1 MSNNME
7 STDLNL
13 INDASLENTQYDSLD
28 YKVYAQVLAEAIT
41 KTPTPF
47 NLAIYG
53 EWGKGKTSLMNFLIN
68 ELSLIENNKN
78 KIISIFFDSLKF
90 ENENNPLLNLL
101 NVIENDIQNVRINFN
116 NDIIINI
123 LDYIKYIK
131 FAVSNIKNEKDTLSI
146 EYIQDNILDEN
157 FEKHILKQSVYF
169 QIYQLLN
176 KLEKLLSEEN
186 YQLVIFIDNL
196 DKCKSANIIKILEG
210 INFIFNLKGLSFVLA
225 ANKELLEGQLGE
237 DLKNNENYLDKI
249 IQLPFYLP
257 SFNGKVNNLLDNL
270 YSKYGLNISL
280 NQNIKNVIQS
290 ISSLD
295 ELTPRLIIK
304 LINRIK
310 ISSKIYIKLNPNSTN
325 EEKIYSLFSVSCI
338 LEELFNGFHKYII
351 KNKQIAKY
359 LIKIVQ
365 NEEFYKHDLDEDLNI
380 SSSKK
385 KAISEIIEN
394 NFNVLKMIFS
404 TQEGKYWLENEKNR
418 VHTYEFLKSNSLIEN
433 IQIDSLPVYKTNFL
447 ENIVEIEED
456 INLKEF
462 IQIPNENYEFSKYVI
477 TNCWFE
483 EFIQAG
489 GYNNPKYW
497 IDMAAKIWLIDN
509 RVNSLDQKYERML
522 FNESKNYK
530 KRFNQELIKESF
542 NKPLQP
548 VVYITYFET
557 VAFCKYLSDIDKEY
571 DYMIPTKEQWEYVAS
586 AGDKNNIYPWG
597 SKWNNNY
604 CNNASNQ
611 LCKTTEIGMFPQGNS
626 KFGISDMAGNV
637 WVWTSS
643 LEENEFNYLKG
654 GSWNFNDPLYFK
666 IANGQMNFYNNPN
679 YQHYDI
685 GFYCLR
691 KRKDT

>member
-1 MSNNME
+1 MSNNMAN
-7 STDLNL
+7 TDLNL

-53 EWGKGKTSLMNFLIN
+53 ERGKGKTSLMNFLIN

-78 KIISIFFDSLKF
+78 KIINIFFDSLKF

-101 NVIENDIQNVRINFN
+101 NIIENDIQNVRMNFN

-131 FAVSNIKNEKDTLSI
+131 FAVSNIKNEKDNLSI

-157 FEKHILKQSVYF
+157 FEKHILNQSVYF

-225 ANKELLEGQLGE
+225 ANKELLEGQLGG

-338 LEELFNGFHKYII
+338 LEELFNGFHKY
-351 KNKQIAKY
+351 Y
-359 LIKIVQ
+359 
-365 NEEFYKHDLDEDLNI
+365 
-380 SSSKK
+380 
-385 KAISEIIEN
+385 
-394 NFNVLKMIFS
+394 
-404 TQEGKYWLENEKNR
+404 
-418 VHTYEFLKSNSLIEN
+418 
-433 IQIDSLPVYKTNFL
+433 
-447 ENIVEIEED
+447 
-456 INLKEF
+456 
-462 IQIPNENYEFSKYVI
+462 
-477 TNCWFE
+477 
-483 EFIQAG
+483 
-489 GYNNPKYW
+489 
-497 IDMAAKIWLIDN
+497 
-509 RVNSLDQKYERML
+509 
-522 FNESKNYK
+522 
-530 KRFNQELIKESF
+530 
-542 NKPLQP
+542 
-548 VVYITYFET
+548 
-557 VAFCKYLSDIDKEY
+557 
-571 DYMIPTKEQWEYVAS
+571 
-586 AGDKNNIYPWG
+586 
-597 SKWNNNY
+597 
-604 CNNASNQ
+604 
-611 LCKTTEIGMFPQGNS
+611 
-626 KFGISDMAGNV
+626 
-637 WVWTSS
+637 
-643 LEENEFNYLKG
+643 
-654 GSWNFNDPLYFK
+654 
-666 IANGQMNFYNNPN
+666 
-679 YQHYDI
+679 
-685 GFYCLR
+685 
-691 KRKDT
+691 

>member
-489 GYNNPKYW
+489 GYNNSKYW